1 MQKDEN
7 HFALKGLLSFPLSGY
22 QISGLLVYNLDL
34 PVEIWPMKSSG
45 CVSSESCNVSVANR
59 DRERRADYL
68 DMVAKEP
75 AVADPVEVVPCGRA
89 LKGRVRDS
97 AAERIGIC
105 SVSIRLAVACQIPMT
120 AERIVECD
128 GVPEVLHWMTIA
140 GSD

>member
-1 MQKDEN
+1 
-7 HFALKGLLSFPLSGY
+7 
-22 QISGLLVYNLDL
+22 
-34 PVEIWPMKSSG
+34 MKSSG
-45 CVSSESCNVSVANR
+45 CVSSEPCNVSVANR

-75 AVADPVEVVPCGRA
+75 AVADPVEVIPCGRA

-128 GVPEVLHWMTIA
+128 GVPEVLHWTTIA
-140 GSD
+140 VSV